1 MGIVSNGL
9 GKGYGHDVLKTFG
22 LSDYFEVQLFRE
34 DLSRPK
40 PYPDPVLQAINGLK
54 RAPDK
59 NDIIW
64 FIGDRHKDIQSAM
77 AAQIGT
83 EADIQPIAYTLNA
96 AIAVLEH
103 NIGPDHIVM
112 GWPDLLVRLKRLF
125 AADSPK
131 R

>member
-1 MGIVSNGL
+1 
-9 GKGYGHDVLKTFG
+9 
-22 LSDYFEVQLFRE
+22 
-34 DLSRPK
+34 
-40 PYPDPVLQAINGLK
+40 
-54 RAPDK
+54 
-59 NDIIW
+59 
-64 FIGDRHKDIQSAM
+64 M